1 MTALGLSR
9 ELFLVWWGTMG
20 LFVGSFLNV
29 AIHRLPRPDLGV
41 SKPRR
46 SFCPGCRRQLTWRE
60 NVPVLSWVLQ
70 RGRCRGCRTR
80 IPVRY
85 PLVEVLTAGLWLL
98 AAWSLPE
105 DSVGVV
111 MVRTLV
117 LSGLVVATF
126 VDFEFF
132 EIPDEIS
139 IGGLVLAPLLSL
151 AVPELHA
158 ESALSRAFAAG
169 AALPPMERGDAVMQ
183 SLIGMMVGA
192 GSLYGIGLLGRLA
205 FGRDAMGLGDVKLM
219 GAAGGFL
226 GGPRVLVAL
235 VLASFFASLAG
246 LANIGRLY
254 LVVRHRDRARG
265 RSGGP
270 GQALARARVAGRY
283 VPFGPYLALGI
294 GIVLLY
300 WNDVRDW
307 LRWS

>member
-1 MTALGLSR
+1 MLFGLSR
-9 ELFLVWWGTMG
+9 EFFLVWWGTMG

-60 NVPVLSWVLQ
+60 NIPVVSWALQ
-70 RGRCRGCRTR
+70 RGRCRGCEVR
-80 IPVRY
+80 IPMRY
-85 PLVEVLTAGLWLL
+85 PLVELLTAFLWVV
-98 AAWSLPE
+98 AAWSLPT
-105 DSVGVV
+105 DSLGVV
-111 MVRTLV
+111 LVRTLV

-132 EIPDEIS
+132 EIPDEVS
-139 IGGLVLAPLLSL
+139 IGGLLLAPVLSL

-169 AALPPMERGDAVMQ
+169 ESLAPMTRGDAVMQ
-183 SLIGMMVGA
+183 SLYGIAVGA
-192 GSLYGIGLLGRLA
+192 GALYGIGLLGRVA

-226 GGPRVLVAL
+226 GGPRVLIAL
-235 VLASFFASLAG
+235 VMASFFASIAG
-246 LANIGRLY
+246 VGNIARLY
-254 LVVRHRDRARG
+254 FVIRQRDRARG
-265 RSGGP
+265 RKGGP
-270 GQALARARVAGRY
+270 GKALATARIAGRY

-300 WNDVRDW
+300 WDDVREW
-307 LRWS
+307 LRWP